1 MCKNDQESDKKMV
14 TRQRRPKDRQ
24 EAGDE
29 ISAQFLPVAIKMAD
43 ALDDEWWLE
52 EKDVENTGKLS
63 H

>member
-1 MCKNDQESDKKMV
+1 MV

-52 EKDVENTGKLS
+52 EKDVENAGKLS